1 MPYTLV
7 SDMVKS
13 MQRFIH
19 HKLLLMSEFEIK
31 NIKNNGSEKV
41 REKNLERNFGDLA
54 VGRRVSVRTVAEIF
68 FSFR

>member
-1 MPYTLV
+1 
-7 SDMVKS
+7 
-13 MQRFIH
+13 
-19 HKLLLMSEFEIK
+19 MSEFEIK

-54 VGRRVSVRTVAEIF
+54 VGRRVSVRTVAGIF